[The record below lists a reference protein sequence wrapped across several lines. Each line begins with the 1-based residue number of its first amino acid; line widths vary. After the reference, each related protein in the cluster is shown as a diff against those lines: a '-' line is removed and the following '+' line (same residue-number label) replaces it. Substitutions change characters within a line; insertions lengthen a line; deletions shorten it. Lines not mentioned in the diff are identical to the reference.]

1 MVKMFIFVVNLFN
14 DFYKMMMNIFDEG
27 WDLIVGENND
37 VDWVNEL
44 YYFFKLI
51 LGVKVLLQWF
61 DVLED

>member
-1 MVKMFIFVVNLFN
+1 MVKIFIFVVNLFN